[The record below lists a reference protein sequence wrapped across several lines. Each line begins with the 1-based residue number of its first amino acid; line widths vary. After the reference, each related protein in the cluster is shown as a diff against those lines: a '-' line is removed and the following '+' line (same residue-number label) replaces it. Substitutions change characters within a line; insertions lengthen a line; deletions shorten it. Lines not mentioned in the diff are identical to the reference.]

1 MNAYL
6 ADAQKFTNAVA
17 LVRLEK
23 AVDAHLLKVSLAEV
37 GSGVAGV
44 ELGVGPHVADALFR
58 NVLAAR
64 VHTVRIKPRL

>member
-6 ADAQKFTNAVA
+6 ADAEKLADAIA
-17 LVRLEK
+17 LVRLEE
-23 AVDAHLLKVSLAEV
+23 AVDAHLLKIALAEFV
-37 GSGVAGV
+37 RFIPRVK
-44 ELGVGPHVADALFR
+44 LGVGPHVADALFR